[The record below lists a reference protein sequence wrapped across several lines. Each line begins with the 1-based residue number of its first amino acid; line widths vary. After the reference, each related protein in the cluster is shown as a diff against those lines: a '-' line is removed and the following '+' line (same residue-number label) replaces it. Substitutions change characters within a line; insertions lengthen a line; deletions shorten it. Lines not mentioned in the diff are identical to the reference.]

1 MVGDRNKFQITM
13 VVHGQ
18 STLQSTCMG
27 DVGDSWLITTVATMI
42 GLVAVT

>member
-1 MVGDRNKFQITM
+1 MNFRLQLLRMDR
-13 VVHGQ
+13 VH
-18 STLQSTCMG
+18 LQSTCMG